1 MAKKVVKRKRPSVGR
16 VLSHKFFGSDRN
28 IVGRSDAIENMGV
41 AGFKRSITFS
51 QKYFR
56 TELNRFGNVPR
67 GAKISLTKQTQSL
80 RKALKGVK
88 DIDII
93 VERSEKYFRKVGE
106 IFDRYNIET
115 PALQQAQPWRRLKF
129 TKNWTGIAAPLKPK
143 PVPQPERPGVPG
155 VVNDITWEPIS
166 TADIEGDGIP
176 PAMWKLLSFIN
187 KTELYST
194 GSFLVNQYTLNWIIE
209 NDLMTEVIAD
219 MEVEQGFGV
228 KLYKITPTR
237 EFYDLAKSALLEKW
251 YNLKKTE
258 QEIFELPE
266 ENKILGYDTEEEF

>member
-16 VLSHKFFGSDRN
+16 VLSHKFFGNERN
-28 IVGRSDAIENMGV
+28 VVGRSDAIENMGV

-51 QKYFR
+51 QKYFK

-93 VERSEKYFRKVGE
+93 VERSEKYFRKVSE

-143 PVPQPERPGVPG
+143 PVPQPERPRVPG

-219 MEVEQGFGV
+219 MEVEQGLGV

-266 ENKILGYDTEEEF
+266 ENKILGYDTEEEI